1 MRDPVDIAFGAA
13 VLAAALFASGHAVIY
28 KRESRSAALWVVL
41 IWVMP
46 ALGPILYML
55 MGVNRVQRRAV
66 RMRAFIV
73 RHRADPQAVPGEP
86 AGTHLAPLARMLNNV
101 VERPLLD
108 GNAVETLVDG
118 AQAYPAMLQAI
129 ESARASLMLASYI
142 FDSDGIGA
150 EFVAALERAHK
161 RGVAVRVLV
170 DDVDVRFSR
179 RPVTK
184 PLRRAGVPVGV
195 FNPPFVPARLNAVH
209 LRNHRKILVVDGTV
223 GFTGGMNIDGRYW
236 AGDAASAGKEVSRDL
251 HFRLQGPVVA
261 QLAEVFADDWQFV
274 TGEALRGA
282 PWFVPLEA
290 AGNVLA
296 RCIDDGPDES
306 TRAAALGDRRRAE
319 PGAALGAHHDALLR
333 ARRRAGH
340 RARRRRD
347 ARRRRRHRAARAQRP
362 AARALG
368 GVGPALA
375 GARARLPASGAPRGL
390 STTPSC
396 MVVDGA
402 WTLLGS
408 ANWDA
413 RSLRLNFELNVE
425 CYSVEFGAHMEGL
438 MLARINAAQ
447 AGHALGHQ
455 RTLAAHQA
463 ARRHRAPV
471 RAVSI
476 GGNYVFSALYR
487 MRWGLAA
494 SSPRRF
500 FLSASYSW

>member
-1 MRDPVDIAFGAA
+1 VHDPIDIAFGLA
-13 VLAAALFASGHAVIY
+13 VLVAALFASGHAVIY
-28 KRESRSAALWVVL
+28 KRESRSAALWVML

-46 ALGPILYML
+46 VLGPILYML

-66 RMRAFIV
+66 RMRAFMV

-101 VERPLLD
+101 VERPLLP
-108 GNAVETLVDG
+108 GNSVEVLVDG
-118 AQAYPAMLQAI
+118 AQAYPAMLEAI
-129 ESARASLMLASYI
+129 ESARASVVLASYI

-150 EFVAALERAHK
+150 EFVAGLERAHK

-179 RPVTK
+179 RPVSK

-236 AGDAASAGKEVSRDL
+236 SEGAADEGKKVSRDL

-274 TGEALRGA
+274 TGEALRGP
-282 PWFVPLEA
+282 PWFVPLA
-290 AGNVLA
+290 PAGSVLA

-306 TRAAALGDRRRAE
+306 TE
-319 PGAALGAHHDALLR
+319 PLR
-333 ARRRAGH
+333 WAIVAGLNQ
-340 RARRRRD
+340 
-347 ARRRRRHRAARAQRP
+347 AQRSVRIMTP
-362 AARALG
+362 YFVPDGALITALDVAAMRG
-368 GVGPALA
+368 IDVDIV
-375 GARARLPASGAPRGL
+375 LPARSDLPHVHWAAWGQLWQVLERGCHVWC
-390 STTPSC
+390 TPGPFDHSKL

-438 MLARINAAQ
+438 VLARINTAQ
-447 AGHALGHQ
+447 Q
-455 RTLAAHQA
+455 VTLSDIN
-463 ARRHRAPV
+463 ARSLPVKLRDGVARLFAP
-471 RAVSI
+471 
-476 GGNYVFSALYR
+476 
-487 MRWGLAA
+487 
-494 SSPRRF
+494 
-500 FLSASYSW
+500 FL